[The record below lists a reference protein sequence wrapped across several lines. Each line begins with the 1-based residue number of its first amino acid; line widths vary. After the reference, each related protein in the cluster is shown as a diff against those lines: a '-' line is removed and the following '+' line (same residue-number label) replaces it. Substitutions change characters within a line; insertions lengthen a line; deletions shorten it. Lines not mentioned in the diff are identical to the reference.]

1 PNSSIADVSWF
12 SIARHVL
19 AQFIERRTREAHSD
33 GLVQGRRFFERTDK
47 VIHLARNQL
56 FDRTVG
62 IVPLARML
70 CGETQRLS
78 ALGQCYRH
86 DVGHRSTK
94 GARTLDVPYA
104 FRVQEL
110 LDCVEQ

>member
-1 PNSSIADVSWF
+1 MAIRRRAESVQPYHTLPVDEPFGSTMTSQISKRPNSSIADVSWF

-78 ALGQCYRH
+78 ALGQC
-86 DVGHRSTK
+86 
-94 GARTLDVPYA
+94 
-104 FRVQEL
+104 
-110 LDCVEQ
+110 